1 MSDVVVIEEEGRV
14 PRLGERAVRRPEPAF
29 AHVLGAAAGA
39 FAVVAIVAF
48 VVEVASTDP
57 TAPGVGFDAALA
69 IVALVV
75 GFRAPGPLRSA
86 AVTILVLT
94 VPIIWFFALFGG
106 GGGGRGEIRG
116 LYALTLVSYLALY
129 LFGWTRGRAVLL
141 AGVLIVVASW
151 ISFEVASND
160 SSVVPFQSQ
169 SSSSSPFSIPGTS
182 SGSGSTTFNGNGT
195 SVTIDNGN
203 TSDSNSIAALAVGIV
218 FLVVGGVLDHRR
230 LSGAATAFIAVGAFE
245 AILGAITLGASDG
258 TLTGGLIAAATGAIV
273 GIIGA
278 RGPGR
283 RGSTWIGVLTVFGG
297 LVAVLVDIAPS
308 SAAAVGGIALG
319 FAFGLGGIA
328 VFLAPR
334 LGEPDDGG
342 MQPGPGF
349 ASNHAVAVAAPAAAG
364 TGVVPDTPAPTTD
377 ETGPAEE
384 PGPPPV

>member
-1 MSDVVVIEEEGRV
+1 MNDVMVTEPESRV

-48 VVEVASTDP
+48 VVEVASSDP

-94 VPIIWFFALFGG
+94 VPLIWLFALFGG
-106 GGGGRGEIRG
+106 GNAGRGEIRG
-116 LYALTLVSYLALY
+116 LYALTLLSYLGLY
-129 LFGWTRGRAVLL
+129 LLGWTRGRAVLL
-141 AGVLIVVASW
+141 AGVLVVAASW

-169 SSSSSPFSIPGTS
+169 SSSSPFSIPGTT

-195 SVTIDNGN
+195 SVTINNGSS
-203 TSDSNSIAALAVGIV
+203 SDSNSIAALAIGIV

-245 AILGAITLGASDG
+245 AIVGAITLGASDG

-278 RGPGR
+278 RGRGR

-319 FAFGLGGIA
+319 FAVALGAIA
-328 VFLAPR
+328 VWLAPR

-342 MQPGPGF
+342 MQPGAGYT
-349 ASNHAVAVAAPAAAG
+349 SNQPAVAVAAPATAG
-364 TGVVPDTPAPTTD
+364 AGAVPDAPPATTD
-377 ETGPAEE
+377 ETGPDEE